1 MAIVFGNKKKKK
13 TAPVRVEEQPADL
26 LGDNLNFDGIEAFNL
41 LRTNLSFS
49 FSDEKK
55 CHVIGVTSPIPGT
68 GKSLISTNMA
78 YSIAKA
84 GRKVLLI
91 DGDLRLPTV
100 ATKMGIASK
109 PGLSNILVSPIDPMS
124 AVQHYNGTLDILVA
138 GDIPPKP
145 SELLGSD
152 RMGNVLA
159 ELSEYYEYIILDLT
173 PVTVVPDTL
182 AVAKFLD
189 GIVIILRK
197 DHDEKRA
204 LDETLRQLEL
214 AKARILGIVFNS
226 GSGYKSPYG
235 NGYKKKKYEGKN
247 TGKSGAKK
255 SGDNY
260 RYGAKPTMKE
270 NATAEKKP
278 KPMSTDSPE
287 KTDWL

>member
-1 MAIVFGNKKKKK
+1 MAIVFGDKKKKK
-13 TAPVRVEEQPADL
+13 TAPVGVDEQPADL

-124 AVQHYNGTLDILVA
+124 AVQHYNGTLDILAA

-152 RMGNVLA
+152 RMGNVLD
-159 ELSEYYEYIILDLT
+159 ELSEYYEYIIFDLT

-189 GIVIILRK
+189 GIVLIIRK

-226 GSGYKSPYG
+226 GSGYRKQYGKSYG
-235 NGYKKKKYEGKN
+235 KKYYKYGGKKN
-247 TGKSGAKK
+247 
-255 SGDNY
+255 GDNY
-260 RYGAKPTMKE
+260 RYGAKPTLKDPA
-270 NATAEKKP
+270 NAEKKP
-278 KPMSTDSPE
+278 KPISTDSPE

>member
-1 MAIVFGNKKKKK
+1 MANPIGIKPKKK
-13 TAPVRVEEQPADL
+13 TETVKNDAATEL
-26 LGDNLNFDGIEAFNL
+26 LGEKLHFDGIEAFNL

-55 CHVIGVTSPIPGT
+55 CHIIGVTSPVPGT

-100 ATKMGIASK
+100 AAKMKIAGK
-109 PGLSNILVSPIDPMS
+109 PGLSNILVSPLDPMS
-124 AVQHYNGTLDILVA
+124 YVQHYNGTLDVLVA

-152 RMGNVLA
+152 RMGNVLD
-159 ELSEYYEYIILDLT
+159 ELSEFYEYIIFDLT

-182 AVAKFLD
+182 AVAKYLD
-189 GIVIILRK
+189 GVVIVLRR

-204 LDETLRQLEL
+204 FDDTLRQLEL
-214 AKARILGIVFNS
+214 AKARIIGIVFNS
-226 GSGYKSPYG
+226 GSGYRSAYG
-235 NGYKKKKYEGKN
+235 KIYKKTYGYR
-247 TGKSGAKK
+247 KSNKK
-255 SGDNY
+255 SSDNY

-270 NATAEKKP
+270 NGGAVKSVKPVKPENTEKNNGV
-278 KPMSTDSPE
+278 
-287 KTDWL
+287 